1 MDIVPA
7 KEIKKANE
15 TNIAINEIDALLY
28 DKSYKSLSKYLI
40 VSSSK

>member
-7 KEIKKANE
+7 KEIKKTNE

-28 DKSYKSLSKYLI
+28 DKC
-40 VSSSK
+40 